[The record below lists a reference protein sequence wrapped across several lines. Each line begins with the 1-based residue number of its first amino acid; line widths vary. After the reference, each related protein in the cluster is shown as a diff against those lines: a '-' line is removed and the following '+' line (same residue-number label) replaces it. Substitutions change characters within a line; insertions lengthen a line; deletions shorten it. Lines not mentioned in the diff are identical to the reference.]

1 MTNITYFKWDYNIQR
16 MPLLFSNFFSNTET
30 KEIHKD
36 PQHLVPTKLLCN
48 RTSNYS
54 IKQGTQFHSFLS
66 P

>member
-16 MPLLFSNFFSNTET
+16 MPLFFSNFFLNTET

-36 PQHLVPTKLLCN
+36 PQHLVPTKLFCN

-54 IKQGTQFHSFLS
+54 I
-66 P
+66 